1 MLSRLTL
8 GGNLQVTV
16 ANDQAHD
23 WENHILLRVPD
34 DIAPKV
40 GSVTKISLVFWNV
53 LRFLSQ
59 KTVK

>member
-53 LRFLSQ
+53 
-59 KTVK
+59 